1 MDPGNQAAG
10 YSNSQEEIPAETW
23 EAWNRLLTP
32 SAQQQLRSARGYGSS
47 GIKSR
52 SLKPEDQLPALH
64 ALALELRDRLRF
76 SHKRVEDLKAEVAAA
91 RYEAEAEKQR
101 TAKRLMVFEAE
112 IDRLRQGVTH
122 QSTTMDTHAQLTWQL
137 QTDLHQ
143 AQLQAQRALAEVEE
157 IRRQSQAEADR
168 VRRQSQAEIQ
178 AAKAE
183 AEACK
188 RQAQLDIEAGIRRA
202 VADADG
208 SKAQLQAQLAA
219 DVAAARAQSE
229 DYCKQLD
236 EYRQDLQA
244 RAQADIQAA
253 MAALDEAERRA
264 AAAEARAAAAQ
275 AHAADAESQK
285 DGVVAELQNIA
296 AQVDDVAARQENQG
310 RTQADLMA
318 ALVASKARLSEL
330 HALEGLYCEA
340 RDELERLDKENLELR
355 DMWQNGVAELGRS
368 RILEG
373 LPAGSHSLLPD
384 SLLPAY
390 TGTKKSAK
398 GKKKNGWIQEYMY
411 DGGMQPLARSSPTR
425 SLPVSSP
432 SSLPDM
438 AYLGPSSRM
447 YPPDPDSFVYVRVG
461 GGYDSKHVGT
471 EELPKASG
479 WVPKDVIKV
488 VQAFRH
494 AYKLHFPDWVA
505 WEPLLLLIDEVYRAY
520 QKRLPVPI
528 KPRVPANMAPQLQLP
543 HVVQSSRIAGLK
555 RQLES
560 MRRSL
565 GMRSCRDTNTL
576 KKIAEREYQMT
587 RQLDEAIEQ
596 NIQLRRAVSQL
607 NS

>member
-1 MDPGNQAAG
+1 
-10 YSNSQEEIPAETW
+10 
-23 EAWNRLLTP
+23 
-32 SAQQQLRSARGYGSS
+32 
-47 GIKSR
+47 
-52 SLKPEDQLPALH
+52 
-64 ALALELRDRLRF
+64 
-76 SHKRVEDLKAEVAAA
+76 
-91 RYEAEAEKQR
+91 
-101 TAKRLMVFEAE
+101 MVFEAE

-122 QSTTMDTHAQLTWQL
+122 QSATMDTHAQLTWQL
-137 QTDLHQ
+137 QTDLHH
-143 AQLQAQRALAEVEE
+143 AKAQAQRAMAEVEE
-157 IRRQSQAEADR
+157 VRRQSLAEADRVRMQSQAEADA

-188 RQAQLDIEAGIRRA
+188 RQAQLDAEADIRKA
-202 VADADG
+202 LADAEG
-208 SKAQLQAQLAA
+208 SRAQLEAQLAA
-219 DVAAARAQSE
+219 DVAAARAESE

-236 EYRQDLQA
+236 KYRQDLQA
-244 RAQADIQAA
+244 QAQADIQTA
-253 MAALDEAERRA
+253 MAALDEAEERA

-275 AHAADAESQK
+275 AQADDAESQK
-285 DGVVAELQNIA
+285 DSVIAELQNIA

-310 RTQADLMA
+310 KTQADLMA
-318 ALVASKARLSEL
+318 ALVASKARLSEM

-355 DMWQNGVAELGRS
+355 DMWQSGVAELGRS

-398 GKKKNGWIQEYMY
+398 GKKKNGWIQEYMS
-411 DGGMQPLARSSPTR
+411 DGGMPAR
-425 SLPVSSP
+425 SLPGSSP

-461 GGYDSKHVGT
+461 GGYDPKHVGT

-479 WVPKDVIKV
+479 WVPKDVVKV

-494 AYKLHFPDWVA
+494 AYKLHYPDWVA

-520 QKRLPVPI
+520 QKRLPVPF

-555 RQLES
+555 RQLEN

-565 GMRSCRDTNTL
+565 GMRSSRDTNTL
-576 KKIAEREYQMT
+576 KKIAEKEYHLT

-596 NIQLRRAVSQL
+596 NVQLRRAVSQL
-607 NS
+607 NG